1 MSKLRLNLIF
11 LLICIS
17 FGFTACENNTELTT
31 KKIVPYSFI
40 SQDEQQDS
48 ISPAGIEELQINSSG
63 SLIYG
68 FEYTANGK
76 KLHPTIIF
84 MHGLPGNERN
94 LDIAQNLRRAGYN
107 TVFFNYRGSW
117 GSEGKYSFANSI
129 QDVDAVINY
138 ITDSANQERFKV
150 DPKRIAL
157 VGHSLGAGIALLE
170 GLNNKRVKA
179 VVGISVFNPFTIF
192 QGPQAPG
199 NLIGLKEYL
208 STLGMLK
215 TDPNIY
221 LQDILD
227 KVNDYN
233 IEKMVSETNKPV
245 LIIDEQKNNIYF
257 GQYSDKKNL
266 TYKIWDTDLAFTN
279 RRIALS
285 SELKDWLDKNL
296 K

>member
-1 MSKLRLNLIF
+1 MSKLDLNLIF

-17 FGFTACENNTELTT
+17 FIFTACENNTVLKT
-31 KKIVPYSFI
+31 KKNVPYSFI

-129 QDVDAVINY
+129 QDVDAVINH

-266 TYKIWDTDLAFTN
+266 TYRIWDTDLAFTN

-285 SELKDWLDKNL
+285 NELKDWLDKNL

>member
-1 MSKLRLNLIF
+1 MSKLDLNLIF
-11 LLICIS
+11 LLICMS
-17 FGFTACENNTELTT
+17 FIFTACENNAVLKT
-31 KKIVPYSFI
+31 KKTVPYSFI

-48 ISPAGIEELQINSSG
+48 LSPAGIEELQINSSG

-129 QDVDAVINY
+129 QDVDAVINH

-266 TYKIWDTDLAFTN
+266 TYRIWDTDLAFTN

-285 SELKDWLDKNL
+285 NELKDWLDKNL